1 MYKKNLSDLRVVMY
15 VRKSSESEDRQ
26 VQSIADQ
33 KSDLA
38 KLVAE
43 NNLNIIE
50 VFEESVSGKAPGRPQ
65 FSLMMEMFYT
75 GKADA
80 IIAWHTNRLSRN
92 AKDSGEVQ
100 HLLITDKIK
109 AIITMQR
116 TYFPED
122 NALLLSVETGMS
134 TQFITDLRNAT
145 NRGLRS
151 KAENGWMPNR
161 PPIGWMNDKDTH
173 QIIVDDQDNRFTIV
187 RNMWDMMLSGN
198 YSVPQVWKKSIEWG
212 LRTKTYRHSGNKHLS
227 LSNCYRLFDD
237 PFYFGIFRWKEK
249 LWQGKHKP
257 MITQEEFER
266 VQSIIKKK
274 VQKPKLKDNSFGY
287 SGKIFCGECGCMCT
301 AEYKKKIIKKT
312 KEERWYRLY
321 RCTRK
326 RYHLKCSQKRY
337 LNQNDIDDQIVEEM
351 KKYSINEKVRDWC
364 VDVLKTQHE
373 QITDHKQN
381 IYESQQKDLS
391 KIELELDNL
400 GRMLYRQQ
408 IDEVFYNKEKTD
420 LESKKLKLRGNIDNT
435 ETFADDWREV
445 SERAFNFLTTAS
457 EVLKNAS
464 QEDKKTILSAI
475 AQSVTARDKKLT
487 IIPHEWITLVRT
499 LNENLK
505 ESEVQVRTSESLTEQ
520 AEIAISEN
528 FPLMLPE

>member
-1 MYKKNLSDLRVVMY
+1 MY

-33 KSDLA
+33 KSDLS
-38 KLVAE
+38 KLVLE
-43 NNLNIIE
+43 HNLNVIQ

-65 FSLMMEMFYT
+65 FNAMMEMFYA

-100 HLLITDKIK
+100 HLLITNKIK

-116 TYFPED
+116 IYYPED

-151 KAENGWMPNR
+151 KAESGWLPNR

-173 QIIVDDQDNRFTIV
+173 EIVIDNQDNRFAVV
-187 RNMWDMMLSGN
+187 RKMWDLMLSGS
-198 YSVPQVWKKSIEWG
+198 YSVPEVWKKSIEWG
-212 LRTKTYRHSGNKHLS
+212 LRTRVYRHSGNKHLS

-237 PFYFGIFRWKEK
+237 PFYYGMFRWNDR
-249 LWQGKHKP
+249 LWQGKHTP
-257 MITQEEFER
+257 MITLDEFER
-266 VQSIIKKK
+266 VQSIIKRKE
-274 VQKPKLKDNSFGY
+274 QKPKLKDNCFGY

-312 KEERWYRLY
+312 GEEKYYRLY

-326 RYHLKCSQKRY
+326 KYHLNCSQRKY
-337 LNQNDIDDQIVEEM
+337 LNQDDMDDQIVAEIQ
-351 KKYSINEKVRDWC
+351 KFTINERVRDWC
-364 VDVLKTQHE
+364 LEVLKSQHD
-373 QITDHKQN
+373 QITGQKQA
-381 IYESQQKDLS
+381 IYESQQKELS
-391 KIELELDNL
+391 RVEQELDNL
-400 GRMLYRQQ
+400 GRMMYRGQ

-420 LESKKLKLRGNIDNT
+420 LETKKQKLRSNIVGT

-445 SERAFNFLTTAS
+445 ADRAFNFLTNAS
-457 EVLKNAS
+457 KVLKIAS
-464 QEDKKTILSAI
+464 QEDKKIILSAI
-475 AQSVTARDKKLT
+475 AQNVTARDKKLT
-487 IIPHEWITLVRT
+487 IVPFEWISLVRT
-499 LNENLK
+499 LK
-505 ESEVQVRTSESLTEQ
+505 EKLPESDVQVRTEKSLSTQVEKP
-520 AEIAISEN
+520 ISEK
-528 FPLMLPE
+528 FPLMLRG